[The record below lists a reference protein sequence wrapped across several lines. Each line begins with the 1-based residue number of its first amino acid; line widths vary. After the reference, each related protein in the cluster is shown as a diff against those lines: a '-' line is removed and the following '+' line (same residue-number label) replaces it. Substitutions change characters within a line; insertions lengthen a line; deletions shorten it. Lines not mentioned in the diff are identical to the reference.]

1 MAKIEHIRD
10 KCIGCGTCVGICSEF
25 WEMKDD
31 GKASLKNSTLN
42 PETNNYELEVEEIG
56 CNKDAAASCPT
67 QIIKIIE

>member
-10 KCIGCGTCVGICSEF
+10 KCIGCGTCAGICSEF

-42 PETNNYELEVEEIG
+42 SETNNYELVVEEVG
-56 CNKDAAASCPT
+56 CNKEAAASCPT